1 MSCLALDVVVAAR
14 IEQMK
19 KLARE
24 QPDRPG
30 TVLFSDSEMQV
41 LAAHFTSEALRHAEV
56 LTLHEAVRYTARLGG
71 FLARKSDGEPGSK
84 TLWRG
89 LERLA
94 AMTLG
99 WQLARAAP
107 TPDGQRRPTPVLGH
121 GDYG

>member
-1 MSCLALDVVVAAR
+1 M
-14 IEQMK
+14 
-19 KLARE
+19 
-24 QPDRPG
+24 
-30 TVLFSDSEMQV
+30 
-41 LAAHFTSEALRHAEV
+41 
-56 LTLHEAVRYTARLGG
+56 LTLHEAVRSTARLGG

-99 WQLARAAP
+99 WQLARATP
-107 TPDGQRRPTPVLGH
+107 PPDGRRRSTPVLGH